1 MMFRTRL
8 ISGIIIAAVIA
19 LFTLTGGIWLLLLL
33 LAASLIG
40 MFEFYRATGVLTQG
54 RKIDPATGVGYG
66 FCIVYYLL
74 LYFGKNAMFDLVL
87 ACVVCLM
94 VLLAT
99 YVFTFPKYKAKEIVF
114 SFFGFFYVGVM
125 ISFYYL
131 TRCEKDGIFIVW
143 LILAGS
149 WLCDVFA
156 YFTGMA
162 IGRHKLAPILSPKK
176 SIEGSIG
183 GIVIPAIIAGVYAYI
198 LSRYYQPSYPV
209 IPVFVTIT
217 AVAAA
222 ASQIG
227 DLSASAIKRNFEIKD
242 YGDIIPGHGGILD
255 RFDSL
260 IFTAPM
266 VYFVAVCIISQVV

>member
-1 MMFRTRL
+1 MFKARL
-8 ISGIIIAAVIA
+8 ISGIIIAVSIA
-19 LFTLTGGIWLLLLL
+19 LFTWIGGIWLLLLL
-33 LAASLIG
+33 LAASLVG
-40 MFEFYRATGVLTQG
+40 MFEFYRATGVLTDG
-54 RKIDPATGVGYG
+54 KRMDPATFAGYS
-66 FCIVYYLL
+66 FCVIYYVL
-74 LYFGKNAMFDLVL
+74 LYFGGNAMFDIVISS
-87 ACVVCLM
+87 VVFLM
-94 VLLAT
+94 ILLAV
-99 YVFTFPKYKAKEIVF
+99 YVFTFPRYKAKDIIF
-114 SFFGFFYVGVM
+114 TFFGFFYVGVM

-162 IGRHKLAPILSPKK
+162 LGKHKLAPVLSPKK

-183 GIVIPAIIAGVYAYI
+183 GIVIPALIAGVYAWV
-198 LSRYYQPSYPV
+198 LGRYYQPSYPL
-209 IPVFVTIT
+209 ITVFVIIT

-227 DLSASAIKRNFEIKD
+227 DLSASAIKRNFDIKD

>member
-1 MMFRTRL
+1 MFDIV
-8 ISGIIIAAVIA
+8 ISSVVFLMI
-19 LFTLTGGIWLLLLL
+19 L
-33 LAASLIG
+33 LA
-40 MFEFYRATGVLTQG
+40 V
-54 RKIDPATGVGYG
+54 
-66 FCIVYYLL
+66 
-74 LYFGKNAMFDLVL
+74 
-87 ACVVCLM
+87 
-94 VLLAT
+94 
-99 YVFTFPKYKAKEIVF
+99 YVFTFPRYKAKDIIF
-114 SFFGFFYVGVM
+114 TFFGFFYVGVM

-162 IGRHKLAPILSPKK
+162 LGKHKLAPVLSPKK

-183 GIVIPAIIAGVYAYI
+183 GIVIPALIAGVYAWV
-198 LSRYYQPSYPV
+198 LGRYYQPSYPL
-209 IPVFVTIT
+209 IPVFVIIT

-227 DLSASAIKRNFEIKD
+227 DLSASAIKRNFDIKD

>member
-1 MMFRTRL
+1 MFKARL
-8 ISGIIIAAVIA
+8 ISGIIIAVSIA
-19 LFTLTGGIWLLLLL
+19 LFTWVGGIWLLLFL
-33 LAASLIG
+33 LAASLVG
-40 MFEFYRATGVLTQG
+40 MFEFYRATGVLTDG
-54 RKIDPATGVGYG
+54 KRMDPATLAGYS
-66 FCIVYYLL
+66 FCVIYYVL
-74 LYFGKNAMFDLVL
+74 LYFGGNAMFDIVISS
-87 ACVVCLM
+87 VVFLM
-94 VLLAT
+94 ILLAV
-99 YVFTFPKYKAKEIVF
+99 YVFTFPRYKAKDIIF
-114 SFFGFFYVGVM
+114 TFFGFFYVGVM

-162 IGRHKLAPILSPKK
+162 LGKHKLAPVLSPKK

-183 GIVIPAIIAGVYAYI
+183 GIVIPALIAGVYAWV
-198 LSRYYQPSYPV
+198 LGRYYQPSYPL
-209 IPVFVTIT
+209 IPVFVIIT

-227 DLSASAIKRNFEIKD
+227 DLSASAIKRNFDIKD

>member
-1 MMFRTRL
+1 MFKARL
-8 ISGIIIAAVIA
+8 ISGIIIAVSIA
-19 LFTLTGGIWLLLLL
+19 LFTWIGGIWLLLLL
-33 LAASLIG
+33 LAASLVG
-40 MFEFYRATGVLTQG
+40 MFEFYRATGVLTDG
-54 RKIDPATGVGYG
+54 KRMDPATLAGYS
-66 FCIVYYLL
+66 FCVIYYVL
-74 LYFGKNAMFDLVL
+74 LYFGGNAMFDIVISS
-87 ACVVCLM
+87 VVFLM
-94 VLLAT
+94 ILLAV
-99 YVFTFPKYKAKEIVF
+99 YVFTFPRYKAKDIIF
-114 SFFGFFYVGVM
+114 TFFGFFYVGVM

-162 IGRHKLAPILSPKK
+162 LGKHKLAPVLSPKK

-183 GIVIPAIIAGVYAYI
+183 GIVIPALIAGVYAWV
-198 LSRYYQPSYPV
+198 LGRYYQPSYPL
-209 IPVFVTIT
+209 IPVFVIIT

-227 DLSASAIKRNFEIKD
+227 DLSASAIKRNFDIKD